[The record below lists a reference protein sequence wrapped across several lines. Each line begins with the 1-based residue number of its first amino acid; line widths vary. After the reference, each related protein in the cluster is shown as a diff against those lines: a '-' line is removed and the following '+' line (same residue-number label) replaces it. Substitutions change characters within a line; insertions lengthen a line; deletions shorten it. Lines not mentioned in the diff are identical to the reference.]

1 MKAHIPGSQKR
12 QGIRAQRNAIRKV
25 VKEEADQCFAKVEFC
40 FYFLCLIALK
50 EEFGFGETR
59 LIRFYN
65 KMQAL
70 MNGVNWQIDKGF
82 EDFVVEQLIRRL
94 KQNNIDYENILD
106 INVIQVPDELKE
118 EDHGVQP

>member
-12 QGIRAQRNAIRKV
+12 QGIRAQRNALRKV

-65 KMQAL
+65 KMQSL
-70 MNGVNWQIDKGF
+70 MAGVNWQIDRGF
-82 EDFVVEQLIRRL
+82 EDFVVEQLLRRL
-94 KQNNIDYENILD
+94 KQNKIAYENILD

-118 EDHGVQP
+118 EDYHEN

>member
-25 VKEEADQCFAKVEFC
+25 VKEEADQCFVKVEFC

-65 KMQAL
+65 KMRAL
-70 MNGVNWQIDKGF
+70 MNGVNWQIDRGF
-82 EDFVVEQLIRRL
+82 EDFVVDQLIRRL

-118 EDHGVQP
+118 EDHGVQS